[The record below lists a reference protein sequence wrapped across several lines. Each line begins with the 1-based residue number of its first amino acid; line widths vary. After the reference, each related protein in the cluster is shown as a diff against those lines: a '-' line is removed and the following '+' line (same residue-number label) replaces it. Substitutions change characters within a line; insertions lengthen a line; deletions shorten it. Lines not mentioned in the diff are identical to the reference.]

1 MTSQTLSPPELN
13 TLKIEIDGEIG
24 TLTLNRPDA
33 FNAMSPEM
41 IGELT
46 VAFAWLADRA
56 PLRALIVTGAGKAFC
71 AGGDVTW
78 FQKGVESEEIDLPSE
93 VRRGAEALHAA
104 IVDLRRIPYP
114 VIAAVNGPAAGAG
127 FSLALACDTRIA
139 SERAFFAC
147 AYGRIGAS
155 PDGGMTYFLPR
166 VVGPSRA
173 LELLLED
180 PNLNAAEALEE
191 GLVREVVAA
200 GGADG
205 RGPGEGREAGRQGA
219 RTTCGWRRAGR
230 GVSIENSLTE
240 HLQLERHGIADSMA
254 TEDLRNG
261 VEAFFPSLDAA
272 RAKAEELAA
281 KAPTCG
287 CRSC

>member
-13 TLKIEIDGEIG
+13 TLRIEIEGNVG
-24 TLTLNRPDA
+24 TLTLDRPDA

-41 IGELT
+41 IGEMT

-78 FQKGVESEEIDLPSE
+78 FRKGVEAEEIDLPSD

-114 VIAAVNGPAAGAG
+114 VIAAINGPAAGAG
-127 FSLALACDTRIA
+127 FSLALACDLRIS
-139 SERAFFAC
+139 SENAFFAC

-180 PNLNAAEALEE
+180 PNLGAAEALEE
-191 GLVREVVAA
+191 GLVRQVVAPDELM
-200 GGADG
+200 GA
-205 RGPGEGREAGRQGA
+205 A
-219 RTTCGWRRAGR
+219 RAKAEELAKKAPHYVRMAKRLC

-261 VEAFFPSLDAA
+261 VEAFFGGGTPEFHG
-272 RAKAEELAA
+272 R
-281 KAPTCG
+281 
-287 CRSC
+287 

>member
-1 MTSQTLSPPELN
+1 MTSQTLSAPELN
-13 TLKIEIDGEIG
+13 TLQIEIDGEIG
-24 TLTLNRPDA
+24 TLTLDRPDA

-78 FQKGVESEEIDLPSE
+78 FQKGVEAEEIDLPSE

-139 SERAFFAC
+139 SESAFFAC

-173 LELLLED
+173 LELLLDD
-180 PNLNAAEALEE
+180 PNMSAAEALEE
-191 GLVREVVAA
+191 GLVRQVVAPEELI
-200 GGADG
+200 GT
-205 RGPGEGREAGRQGA
+205 A
-219 RTTCGWRRAGR
+219 RARAEKLAAKAPHYVR
-230 GVSIENSLTE
+230 MSKLLCGVSIENSLTE

-261 VEAFFPSLDAA
+261 VEAFFGGGKPVFEG
-272 RAKAEELAA
+272 R
-281 KAPTCG
+281 
-287 CRSC
+287 